1 MSHLDPAAS
10 NGAGCLR
17 TLAIFALVAS
27 PVYLLLRVVARTAR
41 QLYGFDPPPDEP
53 PLVVC
58 ARCHNTVLDHGWSH
72 CPYCGAPLP
81 DPSSATSGSA
91 AVAEGELPD
100 GDGPVGVGS
109 RE

>member
-81 DPSSATSGSA
+81 EASATNSDLDA
-91 AVAEGELPD
+91 IEGADRSDDE
-100 GDGPVGVGS
+100 G
-109 RE
+109 REGIGRRE